1 MALTYHIRTYGC
13 QMNERDSEALGCLL
27 EAHGYE
33 PCANEQEADV
43 FLLNTCSVRAQ
54 AEHKVLGKL
63 GLLKRRKETTSGPI
77 IGVLGCM
84 AQKRGRQLISKFPF
98 LDLVVGT
105 DQLHLLPELI
115 EEARSGAHGLV
126 HTDTGQ
132 VDLSRLRGHVAGRV
146 SAYVAVMRG
155 CNQFCSYCV
164 VPYVR
169 GRETSRSIDDVVS
182 EVRELAEA
190 GTKEVVLLG
199 QNVTAYGLAEAKEAG
214 THHPEMSPFADLL
227 DAVNDVRGIERIRFT
242 SPHPKY
248 MNDAFVEA
256 VTTLPKVC
264 EAIHIPMQS
273 GSDRLLRAMRRG
285 YTLAQYLHLID
296 GIRARVP
303 DMAFSTDVIVGYPG
317 ETAEE
322 FAMTRQAMHDAGFV
336 MAYIFR
342 YSTRPGTAAARLVD
356 DVPTAVKEERN
367 QILLTDLEER
377 AERSNRLAVGTTQE
391 VLADGPSKRNAAR
404 WAGRSRTNKVCIFEP
419 TATTAPGDLV
429 QVRISRATSHTL
441 FGELEPGTP

>member
-1 MALTYHIRTYGC
+1 MALTFYIRTYGC
-13 QMNERDSEALGCLL
+13 QMNERDSEALSCLL
-27 EAHGYE
+27 AAHGYE
-33 PCANEQEADV
+33 RCATEQEADI

-63 GLLKRRKETTSGPI
+63 GLLKKRRAATSGPI

-84 AQKRGRQLISKFPF
+84 AQNRGRQLMGKFPYI
-98 LDLVVGT
+98 DLVVGT

-115 EEARSGAHGLV
+115 DEVRSGGHGLV
-126 HTDTGQ
+126 RTDTGH

-199 QNVTAYGLAEAKEAG
+199 QNITAYGLAEAKAAG
-214 THHPEMSPFADLL
+214 THAPGMSPFADLL
-227 DAVNDVRGIERIRFT
+227 AAVNDVRGVERIRFT
-242 SPHPKY
+242 SPHPKF
-248 MNDAFVEA
+248 MSEAFVEA
-256 VTTLPKVC
+256 VASLPKVC
-264 EAIHIPMQS
+264 EALHIPLQS
-273 GSDRLLRAMRRG
+273 GADRLLQAMRRG
-285 YTLAQYLHLID
+285 YTLEEYLKLID
-296 GIRARVP
+296 SIRTRVP

-322 FAMTRQAMHDAGFV
+322 FAMTRQAMHDVGFD

-342 YSTRPGTAAARLVD
+342 YSTRPGTAAARLAD
-356 DVPTAVKEERN
+356 DVPKALKEERN
-367 QILLTDLEER
+367 QILLQDLEAR
-377 AERSNRLAVGTTQE
+377 AECSNRRAVGTSQE
-391 VLADGPSKRNAAR
+391 VLVEGPSKRNAAR
-404 WAGRSRTNKVCIFEP
+404 WAGRSRTSKLCVFEP
-419 TATTAPGDLV
+419 SPTTAPGDLV
-429 QVRISRATSHTL
+429 RVRVKRATSHTL
-441 FGELEPGTP
+441 VGELE